1 VTKCNFV
8 YQNLRRMYLFR
19 FFYLMKNVLRIY
31 QTTRITLR
39 NTPVLP
45 VGFVVLEILQYLG
58 HTSKLFL

>member
-1 VTKCNFV
+1 
-8 YQNLRRMYLFR
+8 
-19 FFYLMKNVLRIY
+19 MKNVLRIY